1 MCWANAWYN
10 FGIKRLREV
19 AGKTR
24 VSYVSATDCKDV
36 GWQMK
41 KVRKEDY
48 LKDKEVHCPACG
60 EKFIIERS
68 EYNSYTK
75 RPKCGTLMNNP
86 LWKK

>member
-1 MCWANAWYN
+1 
-10 FGIKRLREV
+10 
-19 AGKTR
+19 
-24 VSYVSATDCKDV
+24 
-36 GWQMK
+36 MK